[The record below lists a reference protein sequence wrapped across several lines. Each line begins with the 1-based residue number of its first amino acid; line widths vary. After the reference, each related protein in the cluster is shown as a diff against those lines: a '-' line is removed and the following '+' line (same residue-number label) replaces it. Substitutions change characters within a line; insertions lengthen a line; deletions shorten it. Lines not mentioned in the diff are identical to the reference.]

1 MSTWVLRHTALLG
14 ALIFTVAVIA
24 FAAMWPGYSHLHFP
38 FDALG
43 ARDVPQANAF
53 NLLGL
58 MWPGLM
64 AAMAMMQLRQRLPAQ
79 AGWPLRI
86 GAQLVLLSCLGF
98 VAMGLL
104 PMDPTDLHNRASS
117 WHATAWMLWWVAF
130 CPGAWLLAWGL
141 RGQARWRGLARASVW
156 APLLLLLLVMV
167 GVAFL
172 PAGLAQRLS
181 LAVWWGWLI
190 LAGRSGW
197 NAVAARVSS
206 Q

>member
-1 MSTWVLRHTALLG
+1 MNTWVLRHTALLG
-14 ALIFTVAVIA
+14 ALIFTVALIA
-24 FAAMWPGYSHLHFP
+24 FGAMWPGYSHLHFP

-43 ARDVPQANAF
+43 ARDVPQANAY

-64 AAMAMMQLRQRLPAQ
+64 AAMAMMQLRQRLPTPS
-79 AGWPLRI
+79 GWPLRI
-86 GAQLVLLSCLGF
+86 GAQLVLLSCLGL

-104 PMDPTDLHNRASS
+104 PLDPTDLHNPASS
-117 WHATAWMLWWVAF
+117 WHATAWMLWWVSF

-141 RGQARWRGLARASVW
+141 RGQAAWRGLARASAL
-156 APLLLLLLVMV
+156 APLLLLALVLV

-172 PAGLAQRLS
+172 PAGLVQRLT
-181 LAVWWGWLI
+181 LALWWGWLI

>member
-1 MSTWVLRHTALLG
+1 MTTWVLRHTALVG
-14 ALIFTVAVIA
+14 ALIFTVALVA
-24 FAAMWPGYSHLHFP
+24 FAAMWPGYSHANFP

-43 ARDVPQANAF
+43 ARGVPQANAF

-79 AGWPLRI
+79 AGWPVRI

-104 PMDPTDLHNRASS
+104 PLDPTDLHNQASS
-117 WHATAWMLWWVAF
+117 WHATAWMLWWVSF
-130 CPGAWLLAWGL
+130 CPGAWLLSWGL
-141 RGQARWRGLARASVW
+141 RGPSGWRGLARISVI
-156 APLLLLLLVMV
+156 APLVLLALVLV
-167 GVAFL
+167 GVAL
-172 PAGLAQRLS
+172 MPAGLAQRLA

-190 LAGRSGW
+190 VAGRSGW
-197 NAVAARVSS
+197 NAAPTHVSS
-206 Q
+206 R